1 MNDPVLCSIFV
12 AMYVML
18 SFSEGTAVAFCLAT
32 QQSKTE
38 LTVQQLSFRH
48 V

>member
-1 MNDPVLCSIFV
+1 MNDLVLCSILA
-12 AMYVML
+12 AMYLML
-18 SFSEGTAVAFCLAT
+18 SFSEMTAVALSLAA

-38 LTVQQLSFRH
+38 LTVQQLSLRH

>member
-1 MNDPVLCSIFV
+1 MNILVLCSILV
-12 AMYVML
+12 AMYLML
-18 SFSEGTAVAFCLAT
+18 SFSEMTAVAFCLAA